1 MKNLLDA
8 PVKASTNG
16 MDGYQIIQYSV
27 QNNYEEEINGIL
39 TIQDETPILLEQSWA
54 LATLEGS
61 EEVFHDY
68 LCKLKIWDKEF
79 FAKVAAHLITE
90 GIDISDVTF
99 KYFNSI
105 TIPSSFPH
113 LTTNNNPKMME
124 FSDGEGK
131 FFSYEDFP
139 MNNCRG

>member
-39 TIQDETPILLEQSWA
+39 TIQDEAPILLEKKV
-54 LATLEGS
+54 ATSKLVDE
-61 EEVFHDY
+61 EEVFHNY
-68 LCKLKIWDKEF
+68 LSELKIWDQEF
-79 FAKVAAHLITE
+79 FAKVAAHLIAE
-90 GIDISDVTF
+90 GIDITDVSF

-105 TIPSSFPH
+105 TIPSTFPH
-113 LTTNNNPKMME
+113 LITNESSKYE

-131 FFSYEDFP
+131 FFSYEGFP
-139 MNNCRG
+139 MNN

>member
-1 MKNLLDA
+1 MKNLLVA

-39 TIQDETPILLEQSWA
+39 TIQDEAPILLEKKV
-54 LATLEGS
+54 ATSKLVDEEEAFHNYLS
-61 EEVFHDY
+61 E
-68 LCKLKIWDKEF
+68 LKIWDQEF

-90 GIDISDVTF
+90 GIDITDVTF
-99 KYFNSI
+99 TYFNSI

-113 LTTNNNPKMME
+113 LVTSNSSKYKFT
-124 FSDGEGK
+124 DGAGK
-131 FFSYEDFP
+131 CFSYEGFP